1 MKLSNSCS
9 FNEIRA
15 SVLDQ
20 NTELFC
26 DLLDKLQTDN
36 LFRMVDSNGDTILHI
51 ACNAGNVKAV
61 ITALESGADLNA
73 RNGSAGDTPLHVAIR
88 GGNIVIIMHLLN
100 NGASVVEKNFLG
112 NTPIHEAVI
121 SKVEKK
127 ILKRVVESFLSNNA
141 LSKRSCLLNKAG
153 KTPMDIA
160 TEAADIEVIN
170 TLMPLETAL
179 AQKGRFSGP
188 YKSQIRSND
197 VHRDN

>member
-1 MKLSNSCS
+1 M
-9 FNEIRA
+9 
-15 SVLDQ
+15 DQ

-73 RNGSAGDTPLHVAIR
+73 RNGSAGDTPLHVAMRR
-88 GGNIVIIMHLLN
+88 GNVVIIMHLLN

-112 NTPIHEAVI
+112 NTAIHEAVI

-127 ILKRVVESFLSNNA
+127 ILKRVVESFLSSNA
-141 LSKRSCLLNKAG
+141 LSKHPCLLNKAG

-160 TEAADIEVIN
+160 TEAADTEIIN
-170 TLMPLETAL
+170 MLMPIKTAL
-179 AQKGRFSGP
+179 ARKDCFSGS

-197 VHRDN
+197 VHRGN

>member
-20 NTELFC
+20 NTELFS
-26 DLLDKLQTDN
+26 DLLDKLQTDT
-36 LFRMVDSNGDTILHI
+36 LFRMVDNNGDTILHI
-51 ACNAGNVKAV
+51 ACNAGNVKVVVA
-61 ITALESGADLNA
+61 ALESSADLNA
-73 RNGSAGDTPLHVAIR
+73 RNESAGDTPLHIAMRR
-88 GGNIVIIMHLLN
+88 GNVVIIMHLLN
-100 NGASVVEKNFLG
+100 NGASVTEKNFSG

-127 ILKRVVESFLSNNA
+127 ILKRVVGSFLSSKA
-141 LSKRSCLLNKAG
+141 LSEHSSLLNKAG

-160 TEAADIEVIN
+160 TEMDDSEIIS

-179 AQKGRFSGP
+179 TQKERLSDS
-188 YKSQIRSND
+188 YKSQIRPND
-197 VHRDN
+197 VYFGN

>member
-1 MKLSNSCS
+1 MKLGNSCS

-20 NTELFC
+20 NTELLS
-26 DLLDKLQTDN
+26 DLLDKLQTDA
-36 LFRMVDSNGDTILHI
+36 LFRMVDSNGDMILHI

-61 ITALESGADLNA
+61 LAALESGADLNA
-73 RNGSAGDTPLHVAIR
+73 RNESAGDTPLHIAMRR
-88 GGNIVIIMHLLN
+88 GNVVIIMHLLN
-100 NGASVVEKNFLG
+100 NGASVTEKNFSG

-127 ILKRVVESFLSNNA
+127 ILKRVVESFVSTEA
-141 LSKRSCLLNKAG
+141 SSEHSSLLNKAG

-160 TEAADIEVIN
+160 TEMNDSEIIS

-179 AQKGRFSGP
+179 TRKKRFSNSD
-188 YKSQIRSND
+188 KSQIRPND
-197 VHRDN
+197 FHCGN